1 MTPNEFE
8 SPRPA
13 GSGRGNVVRQAR
25 MARVRMIR
33 RRVVGGAA
41 TVFVAAWLLIAVVLV
56 SGHDPAL
63 ARKTASTS
71 AVTGTSSAS
80 TTPATST
87 SATTTSPS
95 TTASGTTSSGT
106 TSSGTTSSGTSSS
119 GSTGSAGT
127 SSQTGGTTSSVTTKQ
142 S

>member
-71 AVTGTSSAS
+71 AVTGTGSAS
-80 TTPATST
+80 TTPTTST
-87 SATTTSPS
+87 STTTTASPS
-95 TTASGTTSSGT
+95 TTTSGTTSSGT
-106 TSSGTTSSGTSSS
+106 TSSGASSS
-119 GSTGSAGT
+119 GSTGSAST